1 MRKHNRCIE
10 IKSELQHIAPPDQ
23 YKPQKP
29 SELIGP
35 ARALAEMLL
44 AHAQKIQRNGSTYK
58 KLLFGQWGNGKSRIA
73 SMLSRTL
80 AANPIDIEKINGR
93 NLTIDVVR
101 EWQQNCAYG
110 SLFGGWKVKWIE
122 EVDLVPPIAQ
132 DLLLTYL
139 DDLPPRTAVIATSN
153 RDMRTLSDR
162 FDTRFAP
169 IEVKSPTDSEIADF
183 LVKQWRVPRKAA
195 DFIAIGACGN
205 VRDAFLRTANFLI
218 LGDVTERPKPS
229 PNFLAKSKTA
239 VARAAWQNSRNG
251 NSTSM

>member
-1 MRKHNRCIE
+1 MKKRNRRIE

-35 ARALAEMLL
+35 ARALGEMLL

-73 SMLSRTL
+73 SMLGRTL

-110 SLFGGWKVKWIE
+110 SVFGGWKVKWIE
-122 EVDLVPPIAQ
+122 EVDLTPPIAQ

-139 DDLPPRTAVIATSN
+139 DDLPAQTAVIAYAPQIFSFWATS
-153 RDMRTLSDR
+153 LSAQSQ
-162 FDTRFAP
+162 AP
-169 IEVKSPTDSEIADF
+169 ISSPNP
-183 LVKQWRVPRKAA
+183 KQ
-195 DFIAIGACGN
+195 
-205 VRDAFLRTANFLI
+205 
-218 LGDVTERPKPS
+218 PS
-229 PNFLAKSKTA
+229 PVRPGKIRGTQSLYMVESRILSPCRNPASCNFCNGG
-239 VARAAWQNSRNG
+239 ARRCVSSSPVNY
-251 NSTSM
+251 STFLENRSAFASGSWFDIPR